1 MRITKRQLRRIIHE
15 ATGAP
20 WRDLAID
27 AEAGAYGSEKF
38 QNDYMDAMR
47 ATDMS
52 GGDAQAIA
60 NKLINAGLDED
71 TARELAEEILNDL
84 AHTS

>member
-1 MRITKRQLRRIIHE
+1 
-15 ATGAP
+15 
-20 WRDLAID
+20 
-27 AEAGAYGSEKF
+27 
-38 QNDYMDAMR
+38 MR